1 MSIEKLEEITI
12 DFKNENF
19 ETRIDMVNFVS
30 NKLKDQL
37 GDQRNSN
44 ISVRL
49 ARYIP
54 KECVIY
60 NVEKLSGRKGKE

>member
-1 MSIEKLEEITI
+1 
-12 DFKNENF
+12 
-19 ETRIDMVNFVS
+19 MVNFVS